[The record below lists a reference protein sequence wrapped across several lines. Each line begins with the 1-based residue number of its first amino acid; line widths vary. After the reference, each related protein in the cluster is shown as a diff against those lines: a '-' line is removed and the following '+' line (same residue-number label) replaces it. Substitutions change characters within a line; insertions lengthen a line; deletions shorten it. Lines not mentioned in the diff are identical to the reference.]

1 MVIRNSRSFDGN
13 ACTALTGPQT
23 RTRTLP
29 TIKLEESSSRFTNNA
44 IKKRYDITSYDK
56 GEKGTKKKRL
66 AGGRQ
71 EDVSKSGVI
80 H

>member
-1 MVIRNSRSFDGN
+1 MVIRNSRSFDCN
-13 ACTALTGPQT
+13 ACTALTRPQT
-23 RTRTLP
+23 RTCTLP
-29 TIKLEESSSRFTNNA
+29 TIKLEESSRFTNNA
-44 IKKRYDITSYDK
+44 IKKRSDITSYDK